1 MTDLRDQQLP
11 GPVVNLPLSPDAW
24 WAADGP
30 PWDLAALSA
39 AARDRDGKV
48 PAGGVA

>member
-11 GPVVNLPLSPDAW
+11 GPVVNLPLSPDSR
-24 WAADGP
+24 WAAERP

-39 AARDRDGKV
+39 AAADRDRKV
-48 PAGGVA
+48 PTGGAA